1 MSSITYL
8 QLDAQYDPIF
18 LSQASLSDLEAVT
31 QAIKTRLLL
40 FEGEW
45 WEDLGDG
52 TPMFQEIV
60 GQRATPNGQ
69 QIMSQALA
77 ARISGTPYVVAVQN
91 VSVNFNPTTRQFS
104 FVATVQ
110 TAFGTVTIPYSPG
123 ALAGTQG

>member
-18 LSQASLSDLEAVT
+18 LPQASLSDLEAVT